1 MKIKNAKDSIQL
13 NGVNPVLTENA
24 IKGLE
29 ELQDDFI
36 QELNQEK
43 TKE

>member
-1 MKIKNAKDSIQL
+1 MDENAKESIQL
-13 NGVNPVLTENA
+13 NGVNPALTENA
-24 IKGLE
+24 IKGLQ

-43 TKE
+43 SKE